1 MINKAKKPFI
11 LAGQGIQIAGAHKIF
26 KSFIEKTGIPVGATV
41 HGLSAI
47 SNKHPLFKGMLGMH
61 GNYGPN
67 MKTNACDVLIAIG
80 MRFDDRVTGR
90 LDSYA
95 KQAKVI
101 HIEIDPSEINKNVIA
116 DQALLG
122 DAKDTLQRLIKYCDK
137 KTYPKW
143 LAEFDKCDKKEM
155 SKVIK
160 KDLQRNLKGELKMG
174 RVIRDISDKTNGKA
188 IVVTDVGQHQM
199 AAARYYEYQDKN
211 LWISSGGAGTM
222 GFGLPAAI
230 GAKMARPEK
239 EVILFVGDGGFQMTL
254 QELGV
259 CSQHDVAVKIV
270 LLDNGYLGMVRQWQ
284 QLFFDK
290 RYSFVELQNPDFLK
304 IAEGFGVSGSLV
316 TKAED
321 LEDGIDALLNHPG
334 AYLLHVSV
342 TKEENIFPMIASGK
356 AVDEIVLE

>member
-1 MINKAKKPFI
+1 
-11 LAGQGIQIAGAHKIF
+11 
-26 KSFIEKTGIPVGATV
+26 
-41 HGLSAI
+41 
-47 SNKHPLFKGMLGMH
+47 
-61 GNYGPN
+61 
-67 MKTNACDVLIAIG
+67 
-80 MRFDDRVTGR
+80 
-90 LDSYA
+90 
-95 KQAKVI
+95 
-101 HIEIDPSEINKNVIA
+101 VIA

-239 EVILFVGDGGFQMTL
+239 EVILFVGDGGFQMT
-254 QELGV
+254 
-259 CSQHDVAVKIV
+259 
-270 LLDNGYLGMVRQWQ
+270 
-284 QLFFDK
+284 